1 MSDTNGLSL
10 SQDEVQLCHVP
21 LLLPPS
27 TRPSTALT
35 NPRRTSI
42 AGNARSRS
50 RRVDFLP
57 LGVSQGE
64 RELRRFNSSPS
75 TLRRLGK
82 DIAPRASG
90 NESRERKKR
99 EDRHTGRSRHHDGPQ
114 TLRRAASRR
123 LSRLGRLSG
132 RPALRKPRHRRA
144 PAARSPWP
152 GRPRTPFRSCPSFNI
167 RIHSRDA

>member
-1 MSDTNGLSL
+1 MS
-10 SQDEVQLCHVP
+10 
-21 LLLPPS
+21 
-27 TRPSTALT
+27 RPASS
-35 NPRRTSI
+35 TSI
-42 AGNARSRS
+42 DATFNSADKSPKNLDRRQCSIAIASGGLLALGGFAGRAR
-50 RRVDFLP
+50 F
-57 LGVSQGE
+57 
-64 RELRRFNSSPS
+64 RRFNSSPS

-152 GRPRTPFRSCPSFNI
+152 GRPRTPFRTARVSISEFIVGTLETASASSPC
-167 RIHSRDA
+167 RT